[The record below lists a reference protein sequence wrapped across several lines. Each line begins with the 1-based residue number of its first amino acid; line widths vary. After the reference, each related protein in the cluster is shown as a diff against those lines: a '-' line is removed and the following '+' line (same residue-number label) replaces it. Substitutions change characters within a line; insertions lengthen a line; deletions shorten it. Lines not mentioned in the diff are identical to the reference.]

1 MKHITVIHMGAIG
14 DLVQAM
20 PTLRAVRMK
29 WPAARVLIVGRCERT
44 ALARMAG
51 LVDACADFD
60 VFAHAP
66 AASREADLVIDLFSA
81 AMTKP
86 AAAGADVCRIDPLP
100 PAGWTQPAAVWLLRQ
115 AAARLDLLPVPEAP
129 EIPVPQPLLDEARG
143 LLAERGI
150 GGRFAAIGA
159 GSGSTKK
166 NWPLAR
172 FQEIAN
178 RLRRDGGGVRS
189 QEPYAF
195 KAPDPLAPGTGRKVV
210 WLSGPAEQERGTLAS
225 LPPLEIVLGDLS
237 LERAAAVLAL
247 ADVYVGND
255 SGLTQVAAAVRRP
268 DGRATPT
275 VALFGPTD
283 PRIWGPQCPRGRPVP
298 SPDGTM
304 SAIDVDRVW
313 AETNSLIS

>member
-14 DLVQAM
+14 DLVQAL
-20 PTLRAVRMK
+20 PTLRAVRLK
-29 WPAARVLIVGRCERT
+29 WPAARVLIVGRSERT

-66 AASREADLVIDLFSA
+66 PASREADLVIDLFSA

-86 AAAGADVCRIDPLP
+86 AASGGDVCHIDPLP
-100 PAGWTQPAAVWLLRQ
+100 PAEWTQPASVWLLRQ
-115 AAARLDLLPVPEAP
+115 AAARLDLPPVPEAP

-143 LLAERGI
+143 LVAARGI
-150 GGRFAAIGA
+150 GERFAAIGA
-159 GSGSTKK
+159 GSGSAKK

-172 FQEIAN
+172 FQEIAD
-178 RLRRDGGGVRS
+178 RLRRDG
-189 QEPYAF
+189 
-195 KAPDPLAPGTGRKVV
+195 GRKVV

-225 LPPLEIVLGDLS
+225 LPPQEIVLADLS

-247 ADVYVGND
+247 ADIYVGND

-283 PRIWGPQCPRGRPVP
+283 PRIWGPQSPRGRPVP
-298 SPDGTM
+298 SPDAAM

-313 AETNSLIS
+313 AETKSLIS